1 MQNSSGSISVEHVE
15 DRVNVDDLNHI
26 YSLVQQVLIVNKL
39 LQPTVLKFRN
49 EIVGL
54 LIVVVQLS
62 SESITMNA
70 IRAFLREELRE
81 HRKLLDF
88 VDTAIAGVLG
98 RFV

>member
-1 MQNSSGSISVEHVE
+1 MVEFIRIDLHVEHVD
-15 DRVNVDDLNHI
+15 DRVNADDLNHI

-39 LQPTVLKFRN
+39 LQSTVLKFRN

-62 SESITMNA
+62 SITMNA

-88 VDTAIAGVLG
+88 VDTAIAGGLVW
-98 RFV
+98 FV

>member
-1 MQNSSGSISVEHVE
+1 
-15 DRVNVDDLNHI
+15 
-26 YSLVQQVLIVNKL
+26 
-39 LQPTVLKFRN
+39 VLKFRN

-54 LIVVVQLS
+54 LIVVVQLR
-62 SESITMNA
+62 SITMNA

-88 VDTAIAGVLG
+88 VDTAIAGGLV